1 MNFSLSYNTTGNDS
15 DLFAALFG
23 FLAAMWLF
31 CLVLVI
37 VAIIA
42 QWKIFQKAGREGWK
56 AIIPFY
62 NMYVLT
68 EIAGLNGWYFL
79 LCLIPGVGSVIWLI
93 WVAIKLAPAFGKD
106 TGFSIGLILLP
117 VIFYMILGFGSAEYK
132 LGKPASATASA
143 SNSGASH
150 TAAPKK
156 DEDPWVAGENKK

>member
-1 MNFSLSYNTTGNDS
+1 MNFSLSYNTTGSDR

-37 VAIIA
+37 IAIIA

-68 EIAGLNGWYFL
+68 
-79 LCLIPGVGSVIWLI
+79 
-93 WVAIKLAPAFGKD
+93 
-106 TGFSIGLILLP
+106 
-117 VIFYMILGFGSAEYK
+117 
-132 LGKPASATASA
+132 
-143 SNSGASH
+143 
-150 TAAPKK
+150 
-156 DEDPWVAGENKK
+156 